1 MSLKNSTNRHYDE
14 HHDDWKLA
22 KSFYETDG
30 TERFLRQGK
39 YEADGAFQARK
50 RAAHTFPYSRQ
61 IIHRISDQLLLRA
74 DEVDRELGPIPS
86 SYVDSAGPEE
96 ESHQLQMKQLGDFL
110 LLFGE
115 AWLQVRPTGDGAEL
129 RVLTPL
135 TVPRWTGE
143 KVLTLGTRSKENDI
157 FEEEETETTYTVHE
171 ATGWTMYAFRKQE
184 GRQEKKRVEVDSGT
198 YAPEGTENA
207 FFVDS
212 DGTPTPPLLRIEM
225 PWDTVLGV
233 EIAETHLQ
241 MYRLENQIDG
251 RLHTA
256 LTSGQLVYN
265 GLDADGEEKVIT
277 SHKKGKNLIFLPDEA
292 DVAPLEVPTE
302 AIGMGE
308 KRLSNKEETLY
319 ETAYNTLKANTRDAS
334 ATETVVRQQSTAAA
348 LSTLA
353 ATVESAEESALRLV
367 AQSFNLLDF
376 GGPAPQNPGVSSNW
390 TDVDWVQSSVNLEP
404 GEEQTQ
410 PRDN

>member
-1 MSLKNSTNRHYDE
+1 MSLKNATNTHYDA
-14 HHDDWKLA
+14 HRDDWKLA
-22 KSFYETDG
+22 KAFYETDG

-50 RAAHTFPYSRQ
+50 RAAHAFPYSRQ

-74 DEVDRELGPIPS
+74 DEVERDLGPIPS

-115 AWLQVRPTGDGAEL
+115 AWLQVRPTGSGAEL
-129 RVLTPL
+129 RVLSPL

-143 KVLTLGTRSKENDI
+143 KVLTLGQASKPNTPI
-157 FEEEETETTYTVHE
+157 EEDEEVDTTFTVHTPRGFTTYMFRE
-171 ATGWTMYAFRKQE
+171 NETGDE
-184 GRQEKKRVEVDSGT
+184 EKVQIDSGT
-198 YAPEGTENA
+198 YAPEGTEDA
-207 FFVDS
+207 FFVDANGNPS
-212 DGTPTPPLLRIEM
+212 PPLLRVQL
-225 PWDTVLGV
+225 PWETVLGV

-265 GLDADGEEKVIT
+265 GLDADGETEVIQ
-277 SHKKGKNLIFLPDEA
+277 SHKKGRNLIFLPEDA
-292 DVAPLEVPTE
+292 DVQPLEVPTE
-302 AIGMGE
+302 AISMGE
-308 KRLSNKEETLY
+308 ERLSTKEETLY
-319 ETAYNTLKANTRDAS
+319 ETAYNTLKANTSSSS

-348 LSTLA
+348 LATLA
-353 ATVESAEESALRLV
+353 STVESAEESALRLV
-367 AQSFNLLDF
+367 SQAFNLIDF
-376 GGPAPQNPGVSSNW
+376 GGPNPQDPGVSSDW
-390 TDVDWVQSSVNLEP
+390 TSIDWTQSSVDLTPSSENA
-404 GEEQTQ
+404 
-410 PRDN
+410 